1 MIKIPIEDVIK
12 KIVEQ
17 SGMSE
22 KEVNEKI
29 DAKMKAFDEIV
40 SRDGAAF
47 MVASENSVKVFE
59 DPSTKVLQ
67 IKDVHPGMSG
77 VELVAKVSRIFDAR
91 NFTRDGRDV
100 PFISMIIK
108 DETGDIR
115 TTLWDKRSELISGN
129 RLKVGDVIR
138 IKNCSI
144 RENSYTGKDLQMNS
158 RSQIIIN
165 QDKLDVDIDA
175 PVAAVET
182 DLNNPTLGS
191 PVTVFGTIV
200 AVSEPRFYNA
210 CTECNRKVSESSE
223 CQTHGKV
230 KTPRTTM
237 ILNFVLDDGKGNI
250 RATCFGELGEKL
262 IGEKADAM
270 QDLIAAQ
277 GSENIGL
284 NILGTM
290 VKVSGII
297 KENKNYDRVEMN
309 VNSVKI
315 KNSEEMIARLNND

>member
-12 KIVEQ
+12 KIVAQ

-29 DAKMKAFDEIV
+29 DAKLKSFDEIV

-77 VELVAKVSRIFDAR
+77 VELVAKISRIFDAR
-91 NFTRDGRDV
+91 SFTRDGRDV
-100 PFISMIIK
+100 PFIPIMIK

-115 TTLWDKRSELISGN
+115 TTLWDKRSELISGD

-144 RENSYTGKDLQMNS
+144 RENSYTGKDLQLNS

-165 QDKLDVDIDA
+165 QDKLEVDIDA

-191 PVTVFGTIV
+191 PVNVLGTIV
-200 AVSEPRFYNA
+200 AVSEPRFYTA
-210 CTECNRKVSESSE
+210 CTDCNRKVSESSE

-230 KTPRTTM
+230 ETPRTIM

-277 GSENIGL
+277 GRENIGL
-284 NILGTM
+284 NILGTL
-290 VKVSGII
+290 VEVSGII

-315 KNSEEMIARLNND
+315 KNSEEMIKRLNNG